1 MMHLGRITTAVIT
14 QFRAWDRASRAAFIL
29 ALVLLVAVLV
39 LGGRV
44 PSDQRTVVWIGLIGL
59 LVVMQGIFLYANRHM
74 VTDVTRAQRMILAGD
89 YAAAV
94 ALLEP
99 HRLAEKPDPRALVLL
114 GNAYRMLGDMTQS
127 LEILTKAVQIAPHLH
142 FARYSIGRTLMANG
156 QYPEAADAFDAALER
171 GAPDFA
177 KIDLAEAQMRAGFP
191 VIDVSVQDGESH
203 VTLMAALIAWKGG
216 GPVPAVDLIERGL
229 GPIARNAERFAHTP
243 YGVALQA
250 DVDALNALLVEGVGN
265 DG

>member
-1 MMHLGRITTAVIT
+1 
-14 QFRAWDRASRAAFIL
+14 
-29 ALVLLVAVLV
+29 
-39 LGGRV
+39 
-44 PSDQRTVVWIGLIGL
+44 
-59 LVVMQGIFLYANRHM
+59 
-74 VTDVTRAQRMILAGD
+74 
-89 YAAAV
+89 
-94 ALLEP
+94 
-99 HRLAEKPDPRALVLL
+99 
-114 GNAYRMLGDMTQS
+114 
-127 LEILTKAVQIAPHLH
+127 
-142 FARYSIGRTLMANG
+142 MANG

-229 GPIARNAERFAHTP
+229 EPIARNAERFAHTP